1 MRAAL
6 PSPGAVDVRL
16 ARGFRALAVSTYLL
30 LVVGATVR
38 VHGAGMACP
47 DWPLC
52 FGDVIPQMDFRIF
65 LEWGHRALAGI
76 ESVGLVVLGIA
87 VGMRA
92 ELRAKVGGLVVASFL
107 VLVAQI
113 VLGGLTVL
121 HLLADW
127 SVTLHL
133 LFGNLFCALL
143 AVTGQR
149 LADPAPREDAGPT
162 WLGVVVVVATLAQMS
177 LGALVSSRGA
187 GVVCTEWPTC
197 NGGVW
202 FPALDG
208 VVGLQIAHR
217 LGAYTLVS
225 LVAAFAFAM
234 RRDALRGRAYGML
247 ALVLVQVVLGVAN
260 VLLAMPVELAIAHS
274 ATADLLFLL
283 GVTTTSSLLRRPRRA
298 PRPDLVLERV

>member
-52 FGDVIPQMDFRIF
+52 FGDVIPRMDFRIF
-65 LEWGHRALAGI
+65 LEWGHRVLAGI
-76 ESVGLVVLGIA
+76 ESIGLVVLGIA
-87 VGMRA
+87 VAMRA
-92 ELRAKVGGLVVASFL
+92 EARAKVGGLVLGAFF
-107 VLVAQI
+107 VLIAQI

-133 LFGNLFCALL
+133 LFGNLFCVLL

-149 LADPAPREDAGPT
+149 LGDPEPRDEAGPSA
-162 WLGVVVVVATLAQMS
+162 LGVLVVVATVAQMT

-217 LGAYTLVS
+217 LGAYTLTA
-225 LVAAFAFAM
+225 LVLTFAVAM
-234 RRDALRGRAYGML
+234 RGDALRGRAYGMV
-247 ALVLVQVVLGVAN
+247 ALVLIQVALGVAN

-274 ATADLLFLL
+274 ATADLLLLL
-283 GVTTTSSLLRRPRRA
+283 GVTTTSSLLRRARRA